1 MAQCAPV
8 HTACRY
14 AAACPSVSPSAV
26 AHPCAPRCDGRCTAL
41 RRPMQRA
48 AQPHAAYCVFRGKV
62 LVKTGERAARLP
74 PASLFRHLKRP
85 QGTGPPFSPF
95 AEKPSPCHRKTVVF
109 PSHFVVFAMKPRKT
123 TRKTTPLGAQ
133 NGSFAIISTKF
144 YTYEESYYSHPPL
157 ALPDGC
163 SGTGIP
169 LCGGPGRSRPPC
181 V

>member
-1 MAQCAPV
+1 MWNDREHAAPRG
-8 HTACRY
+8 AC
-14 AAACPSVSPSAV
+14 SSATRLTKV
-26 AHPCAPRCDGRCTAL
+26 AHPRAPRCDERCTAL
-41 RRPMQRA
+41 RQPTQRA
-48 AQPHAAYCVFRGKV
+48 AQPHAAYCVFPSKV
-62 LVKTGERAARLP
+62 LVKTGERAAWH
-74 PASLFRHLKRP
+74 HLKRP

-123 TRKTTPLGAQ
+123 TRKTTPLGAR